1 MESILEARDAA
12 KFADN
17 IYTLVE
23 TQLPEEL
30 LAALNLFYGKKM
42 DISLENITSAKTGGP
57 GFIKSRTAF
66 GLMAFGKGAYA
77 GHAFIILRGTKKT
90 FPADM
95 LTNLNLAVTRSTRGH
110 LVHDGFF
117 QAFKSM
123 QDQLQSFVADF
134 ASHKINTVHCIGHSL
149 GGGLATL
156 CAEYLE
162 ANTTLKPYLYTFGAP
177 RVGMAPFASSLTNEL
192 SNERMY
198 RVYHRTDIVPC
209 VPFWPFMHA
218 PLGNDTVHDYFQ
230 PSAGSFPAFEMHE
243 MAEYVKTIGKQ
254 GWSELRGKRNE
265 QFDEAGIKRWVNNKA
280 PVSFNVTNLEWLD
293 KAINF
298 VVSKCLE
305 GLGMSIANGLSATF
319 TLMDRLVYI
328 LGKGINLAQ
337 NISELV
343 LGLIRKMMSMLGMKP
358 VLEKADATY
367 AFITRIFQQ
376 MSARVAVHCQ
386 KALDAVLVNGKG
398 M

>member
-1 MESILEARDAA
+1 MDSILEPKNVAEFARD
-12 KFADN
+12 
-17 IYTLVE
+17 IYILVNSLSPKALASALTTL
-23 TQLPEEL
+23 
-30 LAALNLFYGKKM
+30 FGGKM
-42 DISLENITSAKTGGP
+42 DVSPEDITSAKTGGP

-95 LTNLNLAVTRSTRGH
+95 LTNMNLAVTRSTRGH
-110 LVHDGFF
+110 LVHDGFY
-117 QAFKSM
+117 QAFLSM
-123 QDQLQSFVADF
+123 NDDLESFIAQF
-134 ASHKINTVHCIGHSL
+134 ASHKIHTVHCIGHSL

-177 RVGMAPFASSLTNEL
+177 RVGMAPFATSLTNGL